1 MKTVRLMDFPGCQKI
16 SQIASASQFDQFQGA
31 PQPNLFT

>member
-16 SQIASASQFDQFQGA
+16 SQIASASQFDQF
-31 PQPNLFT
+31 